1 MHVDGQCF
9 CGAIRFEADADP
21 ESCILCHCTDC
32 QALTGSA
39 FRAIVRA
46 PAESFRVLAGA
57 PRTYLKVAD
66 SGTRRLHA
74 FCGDCGSPVWAAAPV
89 DPPNYSLRLG
99 TLRQRTAFAPKRQ
112 QWTSSA
118 LAWATCIDDLPAFP
132 RNAS

>member
-57 PRTYLKVAD
+57 PRT
-66 SGTRRLHA
+66 
-74 FCGDCGSPVWAAAPV
+74 
-89 DPPNYSLRLG
+89 
-99 TLRQRTAFAPKRQ
+99 
-112 QWTSSA
+112 SSA
-118 LAWATCIDDLPAFP
+118 YSTFWSAVLHGNSAYC
-132 RNAS
+132 